1 MRFEPVLKSGFYHR
15 HSSGRTPIRLYE
27 LDHVPNVFTCHAE
40 RISSLICTEEGTRT
54 PMTLLPH
61 GPEPCVS
68 TNSTT
73 SAGKFKIINSK
84 LKSLSRTCSGIV
96 TESKFKTKSFN
107 LYDKIKKTTS
117 QYHLF
122 YLQVLFALHVC
133 EVHILEACIY

>member
-1 MRFEPVLKSGFYHR
+1 MLKSGFYHR

-73 SAGKFKIINSK
+73 SANNFRQRRISHWLKKLEMKNFSSQFKI
-84 LKSLSRTCSGIV
+84 
-96 TESKFKTKSFN
+96 
-107 LYDKIKKTTS
+107 KITTI
-117 QYHLF
+117 QYHPF
-122 YLQVLFALHVC
+122 YPQVLSAHHVC
-133 EVHILEACIY
+133 GVHILGACIY